1 MVSQEKQVPSK
12 QYTYCG
18 LSRKN
23 DTAMTLLAFYIF
35 VVAVSNSNKNMQET
49 RVILCYNQSD
59 MHYFISLEFL
69 FPRDL
74 KYLIWEG

>member
-12 QYTYCG
+12 QYTYCS

-23 DTAMTLLAFYIF
+23 DTTMTLLAFYIF
-35 VVAVSNSNKNMQET
+35 VVPVSNKNMQET
-49 RVILCYNQSD
+49 RVTLWYNQSD